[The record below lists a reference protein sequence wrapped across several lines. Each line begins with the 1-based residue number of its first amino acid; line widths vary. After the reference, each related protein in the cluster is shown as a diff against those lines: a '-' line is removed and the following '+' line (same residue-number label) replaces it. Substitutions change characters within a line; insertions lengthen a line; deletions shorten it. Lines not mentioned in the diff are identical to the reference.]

1 MSDPN
6 ASNPPSYQPAQPYQ
20 GGAQGYGQQGY
31 GQQPQSQKTNLLA
44 ILSLVGAFVFS
55 LAGLV
60 LGIIAL
66 KQIKQTGEQGRGLAI
81 AGIIISSVAIVL
93 TIIYVIVLFAII
105 GTAGAEL
112 STY

>member
-20 GGAQGYGQQGY
+20 GGGAQGYGQP
-31 GQQPQSQKTNLLA
+31 PQSQKTNLLA

-55 LAGLV
+55 LAGLI

-66 KQIKQTGEQGRGLAI
+66 KQIKQTGEQGRGLAL
-81 AGIIISSVAIVL
+81 AGIIISSIGIVLGIIWAIVVIVAI
-93 TIIYVIVLFAII
+93 
-105 GTAGAEL
+105 GSAGVGYTEM
-112 STY
+112 

>member
-20 GGAQGYGQQGY
+20 SGSAQGYGQPS
-31 GQQPQSQKTNLLA
+31 QPQKTNLLA

-66 KQIKQTGEQGRGLAI
+66 KQIKQTGEQGRGLAL
-81 AGIIISSVAIVL
+81 AGIIISSISIVISVISL
-93 TIIYVIVLFAII
+93 IVIIA
-105 GTAGAEL
+105 AGSAGMA
-112 STY
+112 TYGNM

>member
-20 GGAQGYGQQGY
+20 NGGSPQGYGQA
-31 GQQPQSQKTNLLA
+31 PQSQKTNLLA

-55 LAGLV
+55 LAGLI

-66 KQIKQTGEQGRGLAI
+66 KQIKETGEQGRGLAL
-81 AGIIISSVAIVL
+81 AGIIISALSIVISIIAAIV
-93 TIIYVIVLFAII
+93 IIS
-105 GTAGAEL
+105 AGAA
-112 STY
+112 SVDMYSNM

>member
-20 GGAQGYGQQGY
+20 NGGSTQGYGQA
-31 GQQPQSQKTNLLA
+31 PQSQKTNLLA

-55 LAGLV
+55 LAGLI

-66 KQIKQTGEQGRGLAI
+66 KQIKQTGEQGRGLAL
-81 AGIIISSVAIVL
+81 AGIIISSISIVL
-93 TIIYVIVLFAII
+93 VIIYVIVVVVII
-105 GTAGAEL
+105 GSAGV
-112 STY
+112 SSYNM

>member
-20 GGAQGYGQQGY
+20 NSGAPQGY

-55 LAGLV
+55 LAGLI

-66 KQIKQTGEQGRGLAI
+66 KQIKQTGEQGRGLAL
-81 AGIIISSVAIVL
+81 AGIIISSISIVL
-93 TIIYVIVLFAII
+93 VIIYVIVVVVII
-105 GTAGAEL
+105 GSAGV
-112 STY
+112 SSYNM

>member
-20 GGAQGYGQQGY
+20 NNGAQGY

-66 KQIKQTGEQGRGLAI
+66 KQIKQTGEQGRGLAL
-81 AGIIISSVAIVL
+81 AGIIISSIAIVL
-93 TIIYVIVLFAII
+93 AIIYVIFIVAVI
-105 GTAGAEL
+105 GTAGV
-112 STY
+112 SGYDM

>member
-20 GGAQGYGQQGY
+20 GGAAQGYGQP
-31 GQQPQSQKTNLLA
+31 PQSQKTNLLA

-55 LAGLV
+55 LAGLI

-66 KQIKQTGEQGRGLAI
+66 KQIKQTGEQGRGLAL
-81 AGIIISSVAIVL
+81 AGIIISSIAIVL
-93 TIIYVIVLFAII
+93 GIIWAIVVIAAI
-105 GTAGAEL
+105 GTAGM
-112 STY
+112 TYDSM

>member
-6 ASNPPSYQPAQPYQ
+6 ASNPPSYKPAQPYQ
-20 GGAQGYGQQGY
+20 NSNNGAQGYGQP
-31 GQQPQSQKTNLLA
+31 PQSQKTNLLA

-66 KQIKQTGEQGRGLAI
+66 KQIKQTGEQGRGLAL
-81 AGIIISSVAIVL
+81 AGIIISSIAIVL
-93 TIIYVIVLFAII
+93 AIIYVIVIVAVI
-105 GTAGAEL
+105 GSAGM
-112 STY
+112 SSYDM

>member
-20 GGAQGYGQQGY
+20 NGAPQGYGQPP
-31 GQQPQSQKTNLLA
+31 QQQKTNLLA

-55 LAGLV
+55 LAGLI

-66 KQIKQTGEQGRGLAI
+66 KQIKQTGEQGRGLAL

-93 TIIYVIVLFAII
+93 SIIYVIVIVAAL
-105 GTAGAEL
+105 GTAGA
-112 STY
+112 SYTNM

>member
-20 GGAQGYGQQGY
+20 NNGAAQGY
-31 GQQPQSQKTNLLA
+31 GQQPQSEKTNLLA

-66 KQIKQTGEQGRGLAI
+66 KQIKQTGEKGRGLAL
-81 AGIIISSVAIVL
+81 AGIIISSLSIVIS
-93 TIIYVIVLFAII
+93 IISIIVIIA
-105 GTAGAEL
+105 AGSASMEMY
-112 STY
+112 SDM